1 MLCMCCLITSPQQ
14 PCKLG
19 IIFSYILQII
29 ICPIM
34 IAKALSLKGHMD
46 RWYKGKYMCNTVSL
60 LSQEIWGGGKKSF
73 YVNSI

>member
-1 MLCMCCLITSPQQ
+1 
-14 PCKLG
+14 
-19 IIFSYILQII
+19 
-29 ICPIM
+29 M

>member
-1 MLCMCCLITSPQQ
+1 MLCMCCLVKSPQQ

-34 IAKALSLKGHMD
+34 IAKALSVKGHRD
-46 RWYKGKYMCNTVSL
+46 RWYKGSRCNTVSITEPGNVEGREEVIL
-60 LSQEIWGGGKKSF
+60 C
-73 YVNSI
+73 